1 MSSNAFNQLDREY
14 TEREDYL
21 ANRAEERKT
30 VEPQK
35 MTLTQFKVVLEK
47 FMLARTRY
55 VNSPTST
62 TSKAWKAADL
72 ELALAY
78 NKYMETRAK

>member
-30 VEPQK
+30 VDPQK
-35 MTLTQFKVVLEK
+35 ITLTQFKIILEK
-47 FMLARTRY
+47 FMLARGRY
-55 VNSPTST
+55 MNSPTSAT
-62 TSKAWKAADL
+62 TKAWKAADL
-72 ELALAY
+72 ELANAY
-78 NKYMETRAK
+78 NKYMETRK

>member
-14 TEREDYL
+14 TERED
-21 ANRAEERKT
+21 RKT

-55 VNSPTST
+55 VNSPNST
-62 TSKAWKAADL
+62 TSKKWKDADL
-72 ELALAY
+72 ELANAY
-78 NKYMETRAK
+78 NKYMETRSK